1 MPGNFFDTN
10 VLLYVASADSRK
22 ADRAE
27 ELVANGGTI
36 SVQVLNE
43 VANVGRRKMHM
54 PWTELRGFLALV
66 RGLLAV
72 EPITLG
78 IHENGL
84 TLCER
89 YGFSLYD
96 AMIAASALD
105 ADCDTLW
112 SEDMQDGMILDD
124 RLRIANPFASLRS
137 R

>member
-1 MPGNFFDTN
+1 MPGSFFDSN
-10 VLLYVASADSRK
+10 VLLYFASADSRK

-27 ELVANGGTI
+27 ELIATGGTI

-43 VANVGRRKMHM
+43 IANVGRRKMAM
-54 PWTELRGFLALV
+54 SWPEIRAFLALV

-72 EPITLG
+72 EPITVG
-78 IHENGL
+78 IHEGGL
-84 TLCER
+84 ALCER
-89 YGFSLYD
+89 SGLSLYD

-124 RLRIANPFASLRS
+124 RLRISNPFAAAS
-137 R
+137 